1 MKFVLRMEKY
11 EVICL
16 NIPQF
21 FVLTVGGAGVHIY
34 GLDWTEIVELRQ
46 TKIAW
51 REYNVQ

>member
-21 FVLTVGGAGVHIY
+21 FVLTVGGVHIY
-34 GLDWTEIVELRQ
+34 GLDWTEIIELRQ